1 VQAVHSFARS
11 RGIGRTPLRVT
22 AVSVCA
28 AGLLAVA
35 QAPAAVTA
43 QERPDPIPAPAGASA
58 SRPEQFAGLW
68 DYNSED
74 SRNIATDRPERGA
87 PGSAPPRPI
96 VPRAAPA
103 SRDGDDIDRA
113 SPFAPSPQ
121 MLRENRD
128 LSRDLLE
135 IAETLMFAVSADAVT
150 ITDDLGRA
158 RTYPTDNQR
167 QRYRLGAS
175 EFNARVRWDEGR
187 LLREIDGMFGF
198 RMTETY
204 FLSPDASRLFLI
216 IRVGEPRRGRP
227 QAGVDRVYDRVNP
240 EER

>member
-1 VQAVHSFARS
+1 M
-11 RGIGRTPLRVT
+11 
-22 AVSVCA
+22 
-28 AGLLAVA
+28 
-35 QAPAAVTA
+35 APAPAVVSA
-43 QERPDPIPAPAGASA
+43 LQRPDPIPVPEGTAV

-74 SRNIATDRPERGA
+74 SRNIATGRPERGA

-103 SRDGDDIDRA
+103 ARDASDDDRV

-121 MLRENRD
+121 MIRENRD

-135 IAETLMFAVSADAVT
+135 IAETLTFTVSADAVT

-175 EFNARVRWDEGR
+175 EFHARVRWDNGR
-187 LLREIDGMFGF
+187 LLREIDGTFGF

-204 FLSPDASRLFLI
+204 FLSPDANRLFLI
-216 IRVGEPRRGRP
+216 IRVGEVRRGRP